1 MESLKFYKKNKKNT
15 TLTVR
20 YSNR

>member
-1 MESLKFYKKNKKNT
+1 MADPQLNT

-20 YSNR
+20 K